1 MKIYISQP
9 MFNKTEEEILKARN
23 DIVKKF
29 ETAIL
34 IDSIIK
40 DEPPIGVNIPL
51 WYFANSI
58 TKMSEADTI
67 VLIGDWKNYR
77 GCRLEYEIAKQYG
90 LNIID
95 LGC

>member
-9 MFNKTEEEILKARN
+9 KFNKSKEEILNDRN

-34 IDSIIK
+34 IDSIIL
-40 DEPPIGVNIPL
+40 DEPPIDVNIPL
-51 WYFANSI
+51 WYFGKAIN
-58 TKMSEADTI
+58 KMCEADTI